1 MLTCFIG
8 KRFFVTT
15 VTMSRR
21 YCRYYDGGKH
31 TPTPEET
38 IPIPPDTQHPVHADL
53 AVVVQATARRAALRG
68 FEAGILIA
76 TAIFGLVLAVAHWRG
91 AL

>member
-1 MLTCFIG
+1 MMEG
-8 KRFFVTT
+8 NAP
-15 VTMSRR
+15 SA
-21 YCRYYDGGKH
+21 
-31 TPTPEET
+31 PEET